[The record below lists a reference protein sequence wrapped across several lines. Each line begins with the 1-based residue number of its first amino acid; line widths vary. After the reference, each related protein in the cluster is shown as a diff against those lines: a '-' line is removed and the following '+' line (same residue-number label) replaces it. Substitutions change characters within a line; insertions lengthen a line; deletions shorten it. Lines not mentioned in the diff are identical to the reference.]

1 MHIKVFTK
9 NKKTVFPIMKRLQKE
24 QLELK
29 VSYQSALAK
38 LHNEPADILF
48 ITDDRLTELSE
59 TVTNRFPLVVA
70 CTQPLS
76 EKEKIVLF
84 QKGVNILWSWPVSF
98 ELMKAKVESLRS
110 ALLKQKQ
117 LKNNTQPVYQKFQV
131 LEEKQVI
138 LLHEKELSLTKSEY
152 RLFGLLLNHPLRIF
166 SREELLIL
174 LGNEEGSGRVID
186 THIKNI
192 RKKIE
197 EVAGSVNY
205 IQTVHGRGYRFTNA
219 TH

>member
-1 MHIKVFTK
+1 
-9 NKKTVFPIMKRLQKE
+9 
-24 QLELK
+24 
-29 VSYQSALAK
+29 
-38 LHNEPADILF
+38 
-48 ITDDRLTELSE
+48 
-59 TVTNRFPLVVA
+59 
-70 CTQPLS
+70 
-76 EKEKIVLF
+76 
-84 QKGVNILWSWPVSF
+84 
-98 ELMKAKVESLRS
+98 MKAKVESLRS
-110 ALLKQKQ
+110 ALLKQKK
-117 LKNNTQPVYQKFQV
+117 LKTNNQPVYQKFQV

-138 LLHEKELSLTKSEY
+138 LLHEQELSLTKSEY
-152 RLFGLLLNHPLRIF
+152 RLFSLLLNHPLRIF

-197 EVAGSVNY
+197 EVAGSANY